1 MIKKLMTLHKTLKN
15 INKSK
20 NSIFNIE
27 SDSYIN
33 GCIDKN
39 GIIVYN
45 INLRQFHDIESVIL
59 KRENFKKYDKYTSK
73 VKNCDLNY
81 SIFQID
87 KNRFRARLL

>member
-1 MIKKLMTLHKTLKN
+1 MILYKTLKN

-27 SDSYIN
+27 KDSYIN

-45 INLRQFHDIESVIL
+45 INLRQFHNIESVIL
-59 KRENFKKYDKYTSK
+59 KRENFKKNFDKFISK

-81 SIFQID
+81 SVFGIERT
-87 KNRFRARLL
+87 KFRARLL